1 MNDYDKNNLNFL
13 LNAEAEILKDWAA
26 KMEADDILYA
36 QELLGQFA
44 DELRERSAAL
54 LVEANLDKM
63 EGNYPDALRVIKRV
77 VDKPE
82 E

>member
-13 LNAEAEILKDWAA
+13 LNAEAEVLKDWAA

-36 QELLGQFA
+36 QELLGRYA
-44 DELRERSAAL
+44 EELRERSAAL